1 MLYVDSPVQTGYSYT
16 NPQNGTVDLFTGEFT
31 PLKNPGDKVVT
42 NLTTVQATMSSQS
55 QADTPLTT
63 QQVARIMWLFSQV
76 WFQEFPEYKTD
87 NKEINIWGI
96 SVRITMSR

>member
-1 MLYVDSPVQTGYSYT
+1 
-16 NPQNGTVDLFTGEFT
+16 
-31 PLKNPGDKVVT
+31 
-42 NLTTVQATMSSQS
+42 MSSQS